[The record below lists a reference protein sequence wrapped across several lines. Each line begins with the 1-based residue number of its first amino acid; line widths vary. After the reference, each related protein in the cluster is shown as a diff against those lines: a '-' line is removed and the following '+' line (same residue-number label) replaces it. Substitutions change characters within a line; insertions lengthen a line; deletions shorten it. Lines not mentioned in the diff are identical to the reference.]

1 MAAQLEHVGHPTDV
15 RKLGS
20 IAVRVRV
27 IGIERLVRLV
37 RLERLVRV
45 RFLEHRIR
53 WAE

>member
-1 MAAQLEHVGHPTDV
+1 MAAQLEHVGHPADV
-15 RKLGS
+15 SELGS
-20 IAVRVRV
+20 IAVRV
-27 IGIERLVRLV
+27 GIERLEWLE